1 MGYDRVDIVAD
12 TYKDDSIK
20 SAERIKRGFSRE
32 MKISSPQSKVPSDF
46 NIILN
51 NGNNKTQMIELIRD
65 VIETNKVKYLK
76 RLGCK
81 EIYFSTHNECK
92 KFTSDAVSI
101 ENELNSN
108 QEEADTKVILHSKHA
123 FDRSPEKTVI
133 VRSPSGDIDII
144 ILMIGMFIDHP
155 EHFYIDTG
163 SGKHRKGFRLS
174 EIILST
180 EIKLSLLGFH
190 AFTGNY
196 YVSSFYQKGKVI
208 CWRVLEK
215 YPKFLQAFQDLGS
228 NWELQ
233 DSTF

>member
-1 MGYDRVDIVAD
+1 
-12 TYKDDSIK
+12 
-20 SAERIKRGFSRE
+20 
-32 MKISSPQSKVPSDF
+32 
-46 NIILN
+46 
-51 NGNNKTQMIELIRD
+51 
-65 VIETNKVKYLK
+65 
-76 RLGCK
+76 
-81 EIYFSTHNECK
+81 
-92 KFTSDAVSI
+92 
-101 ENELNSN
+101 
-108 QEEADTKVILHSKHA
+108 
-123 FDRSPEKTVI
+123 
-133 VRSPSGDIDII
+133 
-144 ILMIGMFIDHP
+144 MIGMFIDHP

-190 AFTGNY
+190 AFTGND

-233 DSTF
+233 DSTFESLNEYVSILYGSRKKMLTKSVMNFFRKNMRNRIKLLIFHCSHHANLCSCFMQKEQMLLLKS